1 MASGTTTRWIG
12 PDRLYPKR
20 MTPSVETDTEDA
32 IAIEGRMASTV
43 CVGSAAWSVGKRHMI
58 SGHVGHSGIELRSQI
73 AL

>member
-1 MASGTTTRWIG
+1 
-12 PDRLYPKR
+12 